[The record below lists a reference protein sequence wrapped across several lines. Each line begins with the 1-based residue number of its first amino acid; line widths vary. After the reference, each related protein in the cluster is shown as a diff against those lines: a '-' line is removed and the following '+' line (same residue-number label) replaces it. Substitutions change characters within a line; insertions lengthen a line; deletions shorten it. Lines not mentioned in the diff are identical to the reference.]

1 MIAKTRLESVFSDKS
16 QELDEPR
23 EQHILRTIFS
33 AIELAL
39 EQSKLGSKPYPKSK
53 MGVAGEFNH
62 SAWTLVATCFKGNF
76 AITTRLDWLS
86 FRVSS
91 PSAASFISHEYL

>member
-39 EQSKLGSKPYPKSK
+39 EQSKLGS
-53 MGVAGEFNH
+53 
-62 SAWTLVATCFKGNF
+62 
-76 AITTRLDWLS
+76 
-86 FRVSS
+86 
-91 PSAASFISHEYL
+91 